1 LDKKV
6 SLIILNY
13 NNWEVTVNCINSIIQ
28 KMDCKYKIILIDNN
42 SKNNSVEKLRNYLIQ
57 SELNFQEFFSNEIDK
72 LKINNSSVYFVKS
85 LLNVGYGSGNNIGL
99 SLSKKLSISHSLI
112 INSDILITHDFIN
125 NFLLKMSND
134 PECVI
139 ISPLIINENGSVDS
153 NCLRK
158 RRLLPLSFFW
168 ENGIL
173 RPILRKFISHKKFFH
188 KIDML
193 SEFNEI
199 SVPSGSCF
207 FVDLSWFSGVNFFD
221 SKTFLYEEEHILYE
235 KILKT
240 KNKVYL
246 STSSNVIHLGGK
258 STNSI
263 GVEFI
268 KSHYL
273 DSLKIYLID
282 YRYKSSYYTSLII
295 NYIKVSEK
303 LINLFK

>member
-1 LDKKV
+1 
-6 SLIILNY
+6 
-13 NNWEVTVNCINSIIQ
+13 
-28 KMDCKYKIILIDNN
+28 
-42 SKNNSVEKLRNYLIQ
+42 
-57 SELNFQEFFSNEIDK
+57 
-72 LKINNSSVYFVKS
+72 
-85 LLNVGYGSGNNIGL
+85 
-99 SLSKKLSISHSLI
+99 
-112 INSDILITHDFIN
+112 
-125 NFLLKMSND
+125 
-134 PECVI
+134 
-139 ISPLIINENGSVDS
+139 
-153 NCLRK
+153 
-158 RRLLPLSFFW
+158 
-168 ENGIL
+168 
-173 RPILRKFISHKKFFH
+173 
-188 KIDML
+188 ML

>member
-1 LDKKV
+1 
-6 SLIILNY
+6 
-13 NNWEVTVNCINSIIQ
+13 
-28 KMDCKYKIILIDNN
+28 
-42 SKNNSVEKLRNYLIQ
+42 
-57 SELNFQEFFSNEIDK
+57 
-72 LKINNSSVYFVKS
+72 
-85 LLNVGYGSGNNIGL
+85 
-99 SLSKKLSISHSLI
+99 
-112 INSDILITHDFIN
+112 
-125 NFLLKMSND
+125 MSND

-221 SKTFLYEEEHILYE
+221 SKPFLYEEEHILYE